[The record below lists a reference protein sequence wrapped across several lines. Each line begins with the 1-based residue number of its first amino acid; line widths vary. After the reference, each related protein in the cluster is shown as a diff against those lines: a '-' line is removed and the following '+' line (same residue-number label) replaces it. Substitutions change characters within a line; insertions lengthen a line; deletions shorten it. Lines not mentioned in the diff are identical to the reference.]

1 MRLALGPVRRRVL
14 ACAAAVVLA
23 QGLALER
30 AGREAETAMVIV
42 EGDPGWGGRACLL
55 GGPWPAPR
63 SVSASGSYVVEPREG
78 GVIVLAERA
87 SVRVR
92 LLVSRWGRV
101 AREGDAV
108 VQPGTALVL
117 RDGRFGVRRELVD
130 AGVVAGCG
138 GRTLPVHPSSA

>member
-1 MRLALGPVRRRVL
+1 MRLGPVRRRVL
-14 ACAAAVVLA
+14 ACVAAVVLA

-30 AGREAETAMVIV
+30 AAREAETAMVIV
-42 EGDPGWGGRACLL
+42 EGDPRWAGRACLL

-63 SVSASGSYVVEPREG
+63 SVGASGSYVVEPREG

-101 AREGDAV
+101 AREGEAV

-117 RDGRFGVRRELVD
+117 RDGRFRVHRELVD
-130 AGVVAGCG
+130 AGVVTGCG
-138 GRTLPVHPSSA
+138 TRTLLVHPSSA